1 MHNVYNFDNKKYN
14 FYDMILNYYTGVF
27 DNKLTNLENIHKILN
42 TDNISD
48 NDRKFYQQI
57 PEFGITDR
65 NSIFVKKFY
74 TYFDTD
80 YTFLKLYLDF
90 VINNIKPLFPDES
103 KLVIQKVP
111 NIRFHIPGNSNI
123 GRKSSDKF
131 DDIIGLHHDGEFG
144 HPQEEY
150 NIVIP
155 ITEMYDTNAM
165 YYEENPKSEL
175 DPHMYKNMKLN
186 QHEFY
191 MGNLNQCKHY
201 NKINETT
208 ITRVSLDIRVIPYSQ
223 FKPGLERSAT
233 SKIKFELGNYY
244 MLI

>member
-1 MHNVYNFDNKKYN
+1 MHNIYNFDNKKYN

-27 DNKLTNLENIHKILN
+27 DNKLTNLENIHEILN

-90 VINNIKPLFPDES
+90 VINNIKPLFPGES

-123 GRKSSDKF
+123 GRKSSDRF

-150 NIVIP
+150 NIVK
-155 ITEMYDTNAM
+155 D
-165 YYEENPKSEL
+165 KV
-175 DPHMYKNMKLN
+175 
-186 QHEFY
+186 F
-191 MGNLNQCKHY
+191 
-201 NKINETT
+201 
-208 ITRVSLDIRVIPYSQ
+208 
-223 FKPGLERSAT
+223 
-233 SKIKFELGNYY
+233 
-244 MLI
+244 